1 VEFKLYSAHQAAR
14 RTLRAAAAA
23 AAAVASYKRA
33 PADVTSVYTAAAARA
48 WMERRRSQ

>member
-14 RTLRAAAAA
+14 RTLRAAAA